1 MQDLQEAAAA
11 ERGETVTAG
20 GLGVAAVDDVY
31 VVPPDELLLERAVDR
46 GVGVLDAA
54 ERLVGE
60 DDAEAEG
67 VVGGVALPE
76 GDIALRVQPLEQRRG
91 VEPAGAAA
99 DDGDAVRAAWT
110 DCRGAGPRGTSSR
123 YRPCHF
129 GGRFSVKA
137 AWNSA

>member
-11 ERGETVTAG
+11 ERGEAVTAG
-20 GLGVAAVDDVY
+20 GLGVAAVDDVD

-46 GVGVLDAA
+46 GVGVFDAA

-76 GDIALRVQPLEQRRG
+76 GDLALRAEPLEQRRG

-99 DDGDAVRAAWT
+99 DDGDAVRA
-110 DCRGAGPRGTSSR
+110 RGVPGAGGCH
-123 YRPCHF
+123 RPCHF